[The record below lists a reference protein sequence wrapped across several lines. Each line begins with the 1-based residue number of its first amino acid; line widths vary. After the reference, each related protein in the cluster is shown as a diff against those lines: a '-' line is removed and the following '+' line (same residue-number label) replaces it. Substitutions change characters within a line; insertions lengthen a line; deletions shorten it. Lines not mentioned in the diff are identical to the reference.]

1 MNKFKLR
8 LYVTGKTPKS
18 ERAIANLKEICER
31 DLKGLY
37 ELQIIDVLESPQLAE
52 NEKILA
58 TPTLIKDLPPPLK
71 RIIGDL
77 SNSEKVLLGLDLS
90 PVSDSDEQKE
100 DTQ

>member
-37 ELQIIDVLESPQLAE
+37 ELEIIDVLESPQLAE

>member
-8 LYVTGKTPKS
+8 LYITGKTPRS
-18 ERAIANLKEICER
+18 ERAIANLQKICER
-31 DLKGLY
+31 DLKDLY
-37 ELQIIDVLESPQLAE
+37 DLQIIDVLESPQLAE

-90 PVSDSDEQKE
+90 PVTDDNEGKGDQA
-100 DTQ
+100 